1 MCGWAGWEEAGGERR
16 AKREGEQKRERER
29 TEEVEVE
36 FFFSLSLPL
45 SLFVRRLFFF
55 LIPASLFFSRL
66 SFHAS
71 IIIHSPDRRDE
82 TAGERVV
89 GEAQQEARL
98 ADAF

>member
-1 MCGWAGWEEAGGERR
+1 MVGRGGK
-16 AKREGEQKRERER
+16 KREEKEGQSERVSKREKEKGQRR
-29 TEEVEVE
+29 SRLS